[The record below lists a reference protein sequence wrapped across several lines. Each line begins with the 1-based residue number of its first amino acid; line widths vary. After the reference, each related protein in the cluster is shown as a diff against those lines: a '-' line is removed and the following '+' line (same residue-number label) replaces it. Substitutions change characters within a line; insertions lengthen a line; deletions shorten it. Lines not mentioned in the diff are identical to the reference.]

1 MYHKQ
6 ANRTAIQSQHMITD
20 ALFSLMRRKPFQQ
33 ITVTEVCEKA
43 AVGRKTFYRNFEL
56 REDVID
62 FWLDLR
68 CEEYQEI
75 LLPVPTEEQ
84 LYHYCIFLKKYMNEL
99 ITLYQNGLHPIV
111 EKKFS
116 IFMPYT
122 MPLWSEDPVEQEYRS
137 QYIIAG
143 IDAIIRVWVTRG
155 FQESVEDV
163 VEIVKRA
170 QGTQVALRQN
180 KNATI
185 AI

>member
-1 MYHKQ
+1 
-6 ANRTAIQSQHMITD
+6 MIVD
-20 ALFSLMRRKPFQQ
+20 ALFRLMNRKTFQK
-33 ITVTEVCEKA
+33 ITVTEICDEA

-68 CEEYQEI
+68 CEECREL
-75 LLPVPTEEQ
+75 LLPVPTEKQ
-84 LYHYCIFLKKYMNEL
+84 LYHYCIFLKKYMDVL
-99 ITLYQNGLHPIV
+99 IALYQNGLHPMV

-116 IFMPYT
+116 VFMPYT
-122 MPLWSEDPVEQEYRS
+122 MPQWSEDPVEQEYRS

-155 FQESVEDV
+155 FQESVEEV

-170 QGTQVALRQN
+170 QDRQ
-180 KNATI
+180 I
-185 AI
+185 PMHISV

>member
-1 MYHKQ
+1 
-6 ANRTAIQSQHMITD
+6 MITD
-20 ALFSLMRRKPFQQ
+20 ALFRLMKRKLFQQ
-33 ITVTEVCEKA
+33 ITVTEICEEA

-68 CEEYQEI
+68 CEECRKV

-84 LYHYCIFLKKYMNEL
+84 LYQYCIFLKKYMDEL
-99 ITLYQNGLHPIV
+99 IALYQNGLHPLV

-116 IFMPYT
+116 IFLPYT
-122 MPLWSEDPVEQEYRS
+122 MPLWSADPVEQEYRS

-143 IDAIIRVWVTRG
+143 IDAIIRVWVTRE

-170 QGTQVALRQN
+170 HQQQVPLA
-180 KNATI
+180 K
-185 AI
+185 

>member
-1 MYHKQ
+1 
-6 ANRTAIQSQHMITD
+6 MIAD
-20 ALFSLMRRKPFQQ
+20 ALFSLMKRKPFQR
-33 ITVTEVCEKA
+33 ITVTEICDEA
-43 AVGRKTFYRNFEL
+43 AVGRKTFYRNFDL

-68 CEEYQEI
+68 CEECREV
-75 LLPVPTEEQ
+75 LLPVPLEKQ
-84 LYHYCIFLKKYMNEL
+84 LYHYCIFLKKYMDEL
-99 ITLYQNGLHPIV
+99 IALYQNGLHPMV

-116 IFMPYT
+116 HFLPYT

-163 VEIVKRA
+163 VEIVKRT
-170 QGTQVALRQN
+170 QGVQVPLRQN
-180 KNATI
+180 KTSTI
-185 AI
+185 THK